1 MTNYIY
7 LFYLDLLVQKEHIHR
22 SEGLRNKVNIIVSVR
37 KTVCVMVPSVLWI
50 RTMTCTL
57 TTFDLDTLV
66 TLQRKMTICGHSD
79 RSERL
84 KSQVKSEGKPT
95 HAQSIFQLH
104 YTSNIEFLNPIVK
117 YPYSL
122 QSCTLNVTLC
132 SSGLKNYCTL
142 CGFTGECN
150 LDCHTCK
157 THARI
162 CSSQNYTQDAFSL
175 LMTCT
180 EVRLGLCNLRHSN

>member
-1 MTNYIY
+1 M
-7 LFYLDLLVQKEHIHR
+7 
-22 SEGLRNKVNIIVSVR
+22 KVN
-37 KTVCVMVPSVLWI
+37 L
-50 RTMTCTL
+50 RT
-57 TTFDLDTLV
+57 
-66 TLQRKMTICGHSD
+66 HSPFFSYIT
-79 RSERL
+79 RQTWSF
-84 KSQVKSEGKPT
+84 S
-95 HAQSIFQLH
+95 
-104 YTSNIEFLNPIVK
+104 NPIVK

-122 QSCTLNVTLC
+122 QSCTLNVTLG

-175 LMTCT
+175 LMSLLRPGVIKPHKTKPLLMTCT
-180 EVRLGLCNLRHSN
+180 EVRLGLCDLRHSNCLWESHYCQTV

>member
-1 MTNYIY
+1 
-7 LFYLDLLVQKEHIHR
+7 
-22 SEGLRNKVNIIVSVR
+22 
-37 KTVCVMVPSVLWI
+37 
-50 RTMTCTL
+50 
-57 TTFDLDTLV
+57 
-66 TLQRKMTICGHSD
+66 MTICGHSD

-84 KSQVKSEGKPT
+84 KSPSKVKVNLRT
-95 HAQSIFQLH
+95 HSPFFSYITLQTWSF
-104 YTSNIEFLNPIVK
+104 SNPIVK

-122 QSCTLNVTLC
+122 QSCTLNVTLG

-162 CSSQNYTQDAFSL
+162 CSSQNHTQDAFSL

-180 EVRLGLCNLRHSN
+180 EVRLGLCDLRHSNCLWESHYCQTV